1 MECNVILAQ
10 ASESQPSSIPT
21 LILFLFLGVVF
32 YLMIIRPQRTRM
44 KKQAELADSLEIG
57 DQVQTV
63 GGIFGS
69 VRRIDEDGV
78 VLDLAHGTIKFS
90 KRAIASKVIQD

>member
-1 MECNVILAQ
+1 
-10 ASESQPSSIPT
+10 
-21 LILFLFLGVVF
+21 
-32 YLMIIRPQRTRM
+32 MIVRPQRTRV
-44 KKQAELADSLEIG
+44 KKQQELSDSLEIG

-78 VLDLAHGTIKFS
+78 VLEVENGSLKFS
-90 KRAIASKVIQD
+90 KRAIATKVSQD

>member
-1 MECNVILAQ
+1 MILAQ
-10 ASESQPSSIPT
+10 ASETQPSSIPT

-32 YLMIIRPQRTRM
+32 YLMIIRPQRSRM
-44 KKQAELADSLEIG
+44 RKQQELADSLELG
-57 DQVQTV
+57 DRVQTV
-63 GGIFGS
+63 GGIFGA

-78 VLDLAHGTIKFS
+78 VLEVENGSLKFS

>member
-1 MECNVILAQ
+1 MILAQ
-10 ASESQPSSIPT
+10 ASEAQPSSIPT

-44 KKQAELADSLEIG
+44 KKQAELSDSLEIG

-78 VLDLAHGTIKFS
+78 VLDLENGAIKFS

>member
-1 MECNVILAQ
+1 MILAQ
-10 ASESQPSSIPT
+10 ASETSTSSIPT
-21 LILFLFLGVVF
+21 LIMFLFLGVVF
-32 YLMIIRPQRTRM
+32 YLMIVRPQRSRM
-44 KKQAELADSLEIG
+44 RKQAELADSLEIG

-78 VLDLAHGTIKFS
+78 VLEVENGSLKFS
-90 KRAIASKVIQD
+90 KRAIATKVNQD

>member
-1 MECNVILAQ
+1 MIVILAQ
-10 ASESQPSSIPT
+10 AAENQSGTVST
-21 LILFLFLGVVF
+21 LILFAVLGVVF
-32 YLMIIRPQRTRM
+32 YLMIVRPQRTRV
-44 KKQAELADSLEIG
+44 KKQQELSDSLEIG

-78 VLDLAHGTIKFS
+78 VLEVENGSLKFS
-90 KRAIASKVIQD
+90 KRAIATKVSQD

>member
-1 MECNVILAQ
+1 MIVILAQ
-10 ASESQPSSIPT
+10 AAETQSGTVST
-21 LILFLFLGVVF
+21 LILFAFLGVVF
-32 YLMIIRPQRTRM
+32 YLMIVRPQRTRV
-44 KKQAELADSLEIG
+44 KKQQELSDSLEIG

-78 VLDLAHGTIKFS
+78 VLEVENGSLKFS
-90 KRAIASKVIQD
+90 KRAIATKVSRD

>member
-1 MECNVILAQ
+1 MILAQ
-10 ASESQPSSIPT
+10 TTDAQPSSLPT

-44 KKQAELADSLEIG
+44 RKQQELSDSLEIG
-57 DQVQTV
+57 DRVQTV
-63 GGIFGS
+63 GGIFGT

-78 VLDLAHGTIKFS
+78 VLDVENGSLKFS
-90 KRAIASKVIQD
+90 KRAIASKAGQD

>member
-1 MECNVILAQ
+1 MILAQ

-32 YLMIIRPQRTRM
+32 YLMIIRPQRSRM
-44 KKQAELADSLEIG
+44 RKQQELADSLELG
-57 DQVQTV
+57 DRVQTV
-63 GGIFGS
+63 GGIFGA

-78 VLDLAHGTIKFS
+78 VLEVENGSLKFS
-90 KRAIASKVIQD
+90 KRAIASKVTQD

>member
-1 MECNVILAQ
+1 VEINVILAQ
-10 ASESQPSSIPT
+10 ASETQPSSLPT
-21 LILFLFLGVVF
+21 LLLFLFLGVVF
-32 YLMIIRPQRTRM
+32 YLMIVRPQRSRM
-44 KKQAELADSLEIG
+44 RKQQHLADSLELG

-78 VLDLAHGTIKFS
+78 VLDVENGSLKFS
-90 KRAIASKVIQD
+90 KRAIAAKVTQD